1 MPVRPIVV
9 IALVLVAAG
18 CGSERRQS
26 TWGGQVDTLPSGA
39 LHVRNP
45 ASGTWNSASAWR
57 LVEDLRIGS
66 EDGEGPDVFGAQLL
80 LAVDDDGRIFV
91 LDRQSFEVRVFDRDG
106 EHVRT
111 FGREGEGPGE
121 FRRPNGMRI
130 DGEGRVWVVDP
141 GLARYSVFDTA
152 GQFTRTHP
160 RQVASFGFIWGGE
173 VDAEGRLIEQD
184 FSSRDG
190 QSVILYI
197 RYTSD
202 VQPADTL
209 VLPPSAP
216 PEVWEL
222 TSGTSRMMMMV
233 PFSPGPAAFV
243 DPSGHVWSGRTDSYR
258 LAKLDMTGDTVLVV
272 ERAHERLPITPG
284 ERARAME
291 QVTSG
296 LPPGATV
303 DASKVPAQKPVFE
316 AIHGDS
322 EGNLW
327 VRILTHDDTTS
338 TTFDVFDERGFYL
351 GQVSAPVALAR
362 FQRPVITR
370 DAMYVVATDELDVP
384 YVVRLR
390 IDRSGR
396 ATP

>member
-1 MPVRPIVV
+1 MSVRKIVM
-9 IALVLVAAG
+9 IAVVLVATG
-18 CGSERRQS
+18 CGGERRVS
-26 TWGGQVDTLPSGA
+26 TWAGQVDTLPNGA

-45 ASGTWNSASAWR
+45 AAGMWDSASAWR

-91 LDRQSFEVRVFDRDG
+91 LDRQAFEVRVFDRNG

-152 GQFTRTHP
+152 GQFTRSYP
-160 RQVASFGFIWGGE
+160 RQIGSFGFIWGGE
-173 VDAEGRLIEQD
+173 MDSEGRLIEQD

-190 QSVILYI
+190 QPVTSYI
-197 RYTSD
+197 RYTAD
-202 VQPADTL
+202 VRPADTL
-209 VLPPSAP
+209 VLPPSP
-216 PEVWEL
+216 SPEVWEI
-222 TSGTSRMMMMV
+222 TAGTSRMMIMV

-243 DPSGHVWSGRTDSYR
+243 DRSGQVWSGRTDSYR

-272 ERAHERLPITPG
+272 ERSHERLPVRPG
-284 ERARAME
+284 ERARAVD

-303 DASKVPAQKPVFE
+303 DASKIPAQKPVFE
-316 AIHGDS
+316 ALGGDS

-327 VRILTHDDTTS
+327 VRVLSHDDTTG
-338 TTFDVFDERGFYL
+338 TTFDVFDERGYYL
-351 GQVSAPVALAR
+351 GQLRAPVALAR
-362 FQRPVITR
+362 FQRPMITR
-370 DAMYVVATDELDVP
+370 DAMYAIITDELDVP

-390 IDRSGR
+390 IERASGR
-396 ATP
+396 